1 MQDNNSM
8 GICTFENEKHIHNI
22 QLLSK
27 QSCPECWMWIL
38 TCPQGTLRCFN
49 VLAHR
54 VPQKHTHVHLYF
66 NYYQL
71 LNITV
76 NHFLFG
82 KANCLRPFPQGKLAL
97 PSSQPHS
104 HCLGRILGLPQQSS
118 AGSCR
123 LRWDLS
129 FKFNDYCIE
138 MQ

>member
-1 MQDNNSM
+1 MPWMLDVD
-8 GICTFENEKHIHNI
+8 TH
-22 QLLSK
+22 LS
-27 QSCPECWMWIL
+27 
-38 TCPQGTLRCFN
+38 TRTLRCFN

-138 MQ
+138 MQWTFLNLFSSVLASRLKWTKVHCFILY